1 MGHPTLCR
9 RDRDSLRRG
18 YKQEGPPGWEALLVI
33 GFWKGY
39 WLRVLAAGALEAESA
54 VSFSAK

>member
-1 MGHPTLCR
+1 
-9 RDRDSLRRG
+9 
-18 YKQEGPPGWEALLVI
+18 LVI

-39 WLRVLAAGALEAESA
+39 WLTVLAAGALEAESA